1 MILFY
6 GKFFSIKQNMK
17 EKNGSYWLDRIY
29 YFWNCIYDI
38 EYKKWRQLGIVG
50 KYNLDPILY
59 SLANSLF

>member
-29 YFWNCIYDI
+29 YFWNCIYENGDNWALSGSI
-38 EYKKWRQLGIVG
+38 IWILSCILWLIPYFRKK
-50 KYNLDPILY
+50 
-59 SLANSLF
+59 